1 MRLAIAFGTLALAAG
16 GAAQADEATFD
27 LSGFEAVSV
36 AEGVTAAISVG
47 GGYSVRA
54 ESTEEGL
61 ERLDIKVVKGE
72 LRIGRK
78 SKWTGVGRSPK
89 VSVAVSLP
97 ALTSLDVSTGSETT
111 ATGIDAGDFSIDA
124 STGAVAEVSG
134 KCNALSLDISTGAE
148 LDARELK
155 CKTASVDAS
164 TGGDASIFASE
175 SVSGDASFGGD
186 VSVYGSPAQLSKDT
200 SFGGDI
206 SLAQ

>member
-1 MRLAIAFGTLALAAG
+1 MRLAIAIGTLALAAG
-16 GAAQADEATFD
+16 GAAKADEATFD

-36 AEGVTAAISVG
+36 AEGVTATISVG
-47 GGYSVRA
+47 GDYLVRA
-54 ESTEEGL
+54 ESTEQGL

-111 ATGIDAGDFSIDA
+111 ATGINTSDFSIDA

-134 KCNALSLDISTGAE
+134 ECDALSLDISTGAE

-164 TGGDASIFASE
+164 TGGDAKIFASGA
-175 SVSGDASFGGD
+175 VSGDASFGGSVD
-186 VSVYGSPAQLSKDT
+186 VYGSPSQVSKDT
-200 SFGGDI
+200 SFGGEI
-206 SLAQ
+206 SVVK